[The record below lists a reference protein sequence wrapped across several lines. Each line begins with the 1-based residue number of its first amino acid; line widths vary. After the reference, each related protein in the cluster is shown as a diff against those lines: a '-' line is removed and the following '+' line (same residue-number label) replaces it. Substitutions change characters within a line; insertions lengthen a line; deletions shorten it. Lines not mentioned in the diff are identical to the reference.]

1 MILKIHLKDLFL
13 LKIKIMAAFH
23 VQHSPESVQVTF
35 DRKYFSEDELLKLL
49 NFLRVE
55 FLAKKIN
62 FGEDIETLGKKI
74 KQDWW
79 LKNKH
84 RFIKD

>member
-13 LKIKIMAAFH
+13 LKIKIMTAFH

-62 FGEDIETLGKKI
+62 FGEDIETLGKEI

-84 RFIKD
+84 RFIKE

>member
-1 MILKIHLKDLFL
+1 MTPFQ
-13 LKIKIMAAFH
+13 
-23 VQHSPESVQVTF
+23 VQHSKESVQVTF

-62 FGEDIETLGKKI
+62 FSDDIEALGKEI

-84 RFIKD
+84 RFIKE

>member
-1 MILKIHLKDLFL
+1 M
-13 LKIKIMAAFH
+13 LKIKTMTAFK
-23 VQHSPESVQVTF
+23 VQHSAESVQVTF
-35 DRKYFSEDELLKLL
+35 DKKYFSDDELLKLL

-62 FGEDIETLGKKI
+62 FGEDIEALGNEI

-79 LKNKH
+79 LKNKD
-84 RFIKD
+84 RFKKGKTLDK

>member
-1 MILKIHLKDLFL
+1 MLKNN
-13 LKIKIMAAFH
+13 IMTAFQ
-23 VQHSPESVQVTF
+23 VQHNAESVQVTF
-35 DRKYFSEDELLKLL
+35 DKKYFSADELLKLL

-62 FGEDIETLGKKI
+62 FGEDIEALGKEI
-74 KQDWW
+74 KEDWW

-84 RFIKD
+84 RFIKE